1 MSITGKIKAIW
12 QEHTRCEFELRDA
25 EATMATMT
33 DDPQVNHVPTLM
45 GGKGYE
51 AVYQFYKHQFIPT
64 LPTDY
69 DIKTISCT
77 IDEEHLVEEQVLR
90 FAHNCPVNFMLP
102 NIEPTGKT
110 IIVPLVVIVR
120 VQNEKVA
127 SENIYWDQATVL
139 QQLGWIENKTW
150 PITGAEQ
157 AQAVLAD
164 PNNILK

>member
-1 MSITGKIKAIW
+1 
-12 QEHTRCEFELRDA
+12 
-25 EATMATMT
+25 
-33 DDPQVNHVPTLM
+33 
-45 GGKGYE
+45 
-51 AVYQFYKHQFIPT
+51 
-64 LPTDY
+64 
-69 DIKTISCT
+69 
-77 IDEEHLVEEQVLR
+77 
-90 FAHNCPVNFMLP
+90 MLP

-139 QQLGWIENKTW
+139 QQLGWVENKTW